1 MLVQNTGNHS
11 YEANGLIV
19 NIGTNKVD
27 PQAFEKFLKHPII
40 AKLDKQGVFV
50 YEKSADKQLTV
61 AEMEALIA
69 DTYDL
74 ETLEA
79 IKSDDT
85 RKGVQTAVDKQIDA
99 LKGE

>member
-1 MLVQNTGNHS
+1 MFVQNKSNHS
-11 YEANGLIV
+11 IEAEGIV
-19 NIGTNKVD
+19 LNIGTNEVD
-27 PQAFEKFLKHPII
+27 PQAFEKFLKHPLI

-50 YEKSADKQLTV
+50 YEKSTDKQLTV

-79 IKSDDT
+79 IKSEDG

>member
-27 PQAFEKFLKHPII
+27 PQAFEKFLKHPLI

-61 AEMEALIA
+61 SEMEVLIA

-79 IKSDDT
+79 IKSEDS
-85 RKGVQTAVDKQIDA
+85 RKGVQTAIDKQIDA

>member
-27 PQAFEKFLKHPII
+27 PQAFEKFLKHPLI

>member
-27 PQAFEKFLKHPII
+27 PQAFEKFLKHPLISE
-40 AKLDKQGVFV
+40 LDKQGVFV

>member
-27 PQAFEKFLKHPII
+27 PQAFEKFLKHPLI

-61 AEMEALIA
+61 SEMEALIA

-79 IKSDDT
+79 IKSEDG
-85 RKGVQTAVDKQIDA
+85 RKGVQTAVDKQIEA

>member
-1 MLVQNTGNHS
+1 MFVQNKSNHS
-11 YEANGLIV
+11 IEAEGIV
-19 NIGTNKVD
+19 LNIGTNEVY
-27 PQAFEKFLKHPII
+27 PQAFEKFLKHPLISE
-40 AKLDKQGVFV
+40 LDKQGVFV

-79 IKSDDT
+79 IKSEDG

>member
-1 MLVQNTGNHS
+1 MFVQNKSNHS
-11 YEANGLIV
+11 IEAEDIV
-19 NIGTNKVD
+19 LNIGTNEVD
-27 PQAFEKFLKHPII
+27 PQAFEKFLKHPLI

-85 RKGVQTAVDKQIDA
+85 RKGVQTAVDKQIEA